1 MLIASTF
8 HEICAHFWSNLRLQD
23 IVQYHINLSIH
34 KILCNILWIKNVN
47 IAQGCLLLPVV
58 CSKHSGSAVWMYVD
72 KSALVVFRAVFF
84 PCVAAK
90 PATAVESIVL
100 NKTFSAAKEYCS
112 HLMLSTSLSVIL
124 RGGLDASTLTQ
135 WSSIHSKFSLPWVD
149 LSQRH

>member
-8 HEICAHFWSNLRLQD
+8 YKIC
-23 IVQYHINLSIH
+23 VC
-34 KILCNILWIKNVN
+34 KISCNIVSIYQFTKYCVIFCGWKMKISLR
-47 IAQGCLLLPVV
+47 GV
-58 CSKHSGSAVWMYVD
+58 CYYQWCVQNTLALQFWMYVD
-72 KSALVVFRAVFF
+72 KSALVVFRTVFC

-100 NKTFSAAKEYCS
+100 NKTFSAAREYCS

-124 RGGLDASTLTQ
+124 RWGLDASTLTW
-135 WSSIHSKFSLPWVD
+135 WSSIHSKFPLPWVD